1 MDKKVIRRAAALAVV
16 AFLISATAVF
26 ADTVPADGDFTLP
39 GNQATIDLGAMGPGQ
54 TVTRSVNF
62 SLVCGGT
69 SHPAVNA
76 TLTIHP
82 QNFQKPLEYFYDD
95 RPRASRLA
103 HEP

>member
-1 MDKKVIRRAAALAVV
+1 MDKRVIRRAAALAVV

-69 SHPAVNA
+69 SHPA
-76 TLTIHP
+76 
-82 QNFQKPLEYFYDD
+82 YFF
-95 RPRASRLA
+95 RASA
-103 HEP
+103 YG